1 MQLIFNGWELT
12 ERKTREHA
20 SEART
25 RIREFAFNTK
35 NMENKSKQTA
45 SLLQRRKI
53 LYG

>member
-1 MQLIFNGWELT
+1 MQLIFDGREMT
-12 ERKTREHA
+12 ERSTREHA
-20 SEART
+20 TEART